1 MITKSDIKKLLNLLG
16 FTQEENLF
24 SKTYENAGVTLKVD
38 VAAEHIFYAEANI
51 TVGRETTSNFSEP
64 ENFVVLECVD

>member
-24 SKTYENAGVTLKVD
+24 SKTYENAGVILKVD

-51 TVGRETTSNFSEP
+51 TVGRETTIISQSQRI
-64 ENFVVLECVD
+64 L